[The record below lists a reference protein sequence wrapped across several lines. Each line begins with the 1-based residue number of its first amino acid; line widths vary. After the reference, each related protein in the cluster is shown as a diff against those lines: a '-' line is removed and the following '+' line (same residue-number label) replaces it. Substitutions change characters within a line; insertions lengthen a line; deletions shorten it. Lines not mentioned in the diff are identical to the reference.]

1 MLRTF
6 NNLKIATKLY
16 LVSGTFMAGILMIGF
31 GTIFFLNQLEVK
43 IVEIA
48 EEDIPLIEALTA
60 VTVGGLEQA
69 VLVEKSLPSLVTA
82 QERSEIGRKF
92 KHHAEVVE
100 KELMH
105 AEAIAKKGL
114 DHAVD
119 ARSEAEF
126 KKLVSTIRTIE
137 KHYADYEVRAEELLA
152 DLAAGKDLEEAT
164 AHHVDKLQRDVVS
177 EIEAALKEVEHF
189 TAQSALSA
197 EHTGALMLKV
207 VAVTSLLGALLG
219 GLGVWLLVRGVAT
232 PIRHVNSTIKDLS
245 NGVETNIPCL
255 GQRDEIGDLARSLDS
270 VYQKGLESARLRA
283 ALDGV
288 NTMVMVANRRAEV
301 IYVNPAMLR
310 HVSTHETE
318 LRKDLPQFSVGQ
330 LIGANIDNFHKNP
343 ANQQSIVEGLTSPR
357 TFTMGLG
364 SRHIDVVVSPVHG
377 QGNVVLGTVVEWK
390 DITQDDM
397 IRKEMDQVISAASS
411 GDFTR
416 KIDLSQMD
424 GAYRDLANGMNKLVG
439 VVDDATSDI
448 GRMLE
453 ATAEGQL
460 DQRIEADFQGKFG
473 ELKDNA
479 NRTAEQLAE
488 IVEQIQT
495 VTSEVSA
502 ASAEIASGTS
512 DLSDRTEQAAS
523 NLEETA
529 ASSEQMSATVKQ
541 NAENAKNA
549 NQLADT
555 ANQTASKGGKIV
567 ERAVTAMSGIEGSA
581 QKITDIIGVI
591 DEIAFQTNLLAL
603 NASVEAARAGEAGKG
618 FAVVAQEVRQLAQRS
633 AQAASDIKTLIQDS
647 NGQVKEGVELVN
659 QAGEALG
666 EIVGSIGEVASI
678 VREISSAS
686 QEQAAGVQEINSSVA
701 SMDEMTQQNSAL
713 VEESTAAARAL
724 SNQAGKLSEL
734 MAFFKLGNGSSKRRP
749 AARPAQSKP
758 ARSMPV
764 QAKPAA
770 RPEAVTAATDD
781 SGWAEF

>member
-6 NNLKIATKLY
+6 NNFKIATKIY
-16 LVSGTFMAGILMIGF
+16 LVSGIFLSGILMIGF
-31 GTIFFLNQLEVK
+31 GTIFFLNRLELE

-48 EEDIPLIEALTA
+48 EEDIPLIEALT
-60 VTVGGLEQA
+60 VVNIGGLEQA
-69 VLVEKSLPSLVTA
+69 ILFEKALPSLVTK
-82 QERSEIGRKF
+82 QELDEIVKQF
-92 KHHAEVVE
+92 KQRAVIVE
-100 KELMH
+100 KALRE
-105 AEAIAKKGL
+105 AEALALRGV
-114 DHAVD
+114 DHAINAD
-119 ARSEAEF
+119 SEAEF
-126 KKLVSTIRTIE
+126 KHLYEIIKKIE
-137 KHYADYEVRAEELLA
+137 AHYADYEIRAEGLLT
-152 DLAAGKDLEEAT
+152 DLAAGKELDKSAARNLEE
-164 AHHVDKLQRDVVS
+164 LQHEVVL
-177 EIEAALKEVEHF
+177 EIEEALKEVEHF
-189 TAQSALSA
+189 TAQSALHA
-197 EHTGALMLKV
+197 EHA
-207 VAVTSLLGALLG
+207 GALLLQLVAIALVVG
-219 GLGVWLLVRGVAT
+219 IVLGAIGIWLLVRGLAKPV
-232 PIRHVNSTIKDLS
+232 IQVKDTIKDLS
-245 NGVETNIPCL
+245 NGVDTDIPCL
-255 GQRDEIGDLARSLDS
+255 NQRDEIGDLARSLDA
-270 VYQKGLESARLRA
+270 VYQKGLESTRLRA
-283 ALDGV
+283 ALDGA
-288 NTMVMVANRRAEV
+288 NTMVMVVNRQANI
-301 IYVNPAMLR
+301 IYVNPALQG
-310 HVSTHETE
+310 HLSSFESE
-318 LRKDLPQFSVGQ
+318 IRKQLPQFNGAQLVGT
-330 LIGANIDNFHKNP
+330 NIDNFHKNP
-343 ANQQSIVEGLTSPR
+343 SHQRDILKGLTGPR
-357 TFTMGLG
+357 VATINLG
-364 SRHIDVVVSPVHG
+364 GRRIELTVSPVRG
-377 QGNVVLGTVVEWK
+377 VDNSVLGAVAEWN
-390 DITQDDM
+390 DVTQDEA
-397 IRKEMDQVISAASS
+397 IRKEMDQVISAASA
-411 GDFTR
+411 GDFSR

-424 GAYRDLANGMNKLVG
+424 GAYRELADGMNKLVG
-439 VVDDATSDI
+439 VVDNATSDI

-479 NRTAEQLAE
+479 NRTAEQLAT

-495 VTSEVSA
+495 VTSEVTAA
-502 ASAEIASGTS
+502 ASEITSGTS

-529 ASSEQMSATVKQ
+529 ASSEQMSATVRQ

-567 ERAVTAMSGIEGSA
+567 ERAVEAMSGIEGSA

-647 NGQVKEGVELVN
+647 NGQVKDGVDLVN

-713 VEESTAAARAL
+713 VEESTAASRAL
-724 SNQAGKLSEL
+724 SDQANKLSEL
-734 MAFFKLGNGSSKRRP
+734 MAFFKLGNQSSRRQP
-749 AARPAQSKP
+749 AARPA
-758 ARSMPV
+758 RSTPV
-764 QAKPAA
+764 QPKPAA
-770 RPEAVTAATDD
+770 RPEPATAATDD